1 MEAMEAGRA
10 SWGAEDVAERVSPE
24 DLEVI
29 VELDHVLCLL
39 RSSPGVLTVVELNMT
54 SSFVLAEGLKPRGV
68 CACASPD
75 RMVRRRDEEQCML
88 GILLLENKVAR
99 MYSVED

>member
-1 MEAMEAGRA
+1 MLAMEAGRA
-10 SWGAEDVAERVSPE
+10 SWGAEDVAEGVSSG
-24 DLEVI
+24 DLQVR
-29 VELDHVLCLL
+29 VELDDVLCLL

-75 RMVRRRDEEQCML
+75 KVAKRRVEEKCMV
-88 GILLLENKVAR
+88 GILLLKRKGSKNVQ
-99 MYSVED
+99 S